1 MKNHLKEYML
11 SQLEAI
17 TAVPSPTGFTKMAQE
32 YVVNELKNL
41 GYEPKTLVKGGVL
54 VCLGGEGNPLCYGAH
69 YDTIAAVVR
78 SIKPNGH
85 LKVTP
90 VGGLHPNSVEGE
102 NVTVFTRF
110 NGTYEGTFQPE
121 NGSVHVNVNADAPRS
136 FETVTEVVL
145 DEMVR
150 TAEETK
156 ALGVCNGDFI
166 VLDPRYTVTSKGFI
180 KSRFLDDKAA
190 VAIQLTLA
198 KAVKEGEVKL
208 GRKVYLVFTDYEEIG
223 HGGSAGVPEDC
234 VDVISIDMG
243 CVGSDLDGYET
254 KVSIC
259 AKDTMGPYNYDL
271 TTELIQTA
279 KKNSLDF
286 AVDIYPRYGSDVE
299 CTIKAGY
306 DIRHGLVGPGVYI
319 SHGYERTH
327 IDGLVNTYKLVSK
340 YAEK

>member
-1 MKNHLKEYML
+1 MKNNLKEYML

-17 TAVPSPTGFTKMAQE
+17 TAVPSPTGFTKLAQE

-41 GYEPKTLVKGGVL
+41 GYNPKTLVKGGV
-54 VCLGGEGNPLCYGAH
+54 VVELGGEGNPICFGAH

-85 LKVTP
+85 LKVSP
-90 VGGLHPNSVEGE
+90 VGGLHANSVEGE

-110 NGTYEGTFQPE
+110 NGTYEGTFQIE
-121 NGSVHVNVNADAPRS
+121 NGSVHVNATVDAPRS
-136 FETVTEVVL
+136 FDTITEVVL
-145 DEMVR
+145 DEMVK
-150 TAEETK
+150 TAEDTK
-156 ALGVCNGDFI
+156 ALGVCHGDFV

-190 VAIQLTLA
+190 VAIQLAIA
-198 KAVKEGEVKL
+198 KAVKEGEIKL
-208 GRKVYLVFTDYEEIG
+208 GRKVYLMFNDYEEIG
-223 HGGSAGVPEDC
+223 HGGCAGVPEDC

-243 CVGSDLDGYET
+243 CVGNELEGDET

-259 AKDTMGPYNYDL
+259 AKDSMGPYNYDL

-279 KKNSLDF
+279 KENGLDY

-299 CTIKAGY
+299 ATVKTGY
-306 DIRHGLVGPGVYI
+306 DIRHGLIGPGVYI

-327 IDGLVNTYKLVSK
+327 INGLVNTYKLASK
-340 YAEK
+340 YIEK